1 MFRNHLKDT
10 CFEIQQ
16 NRRSRY
22 TPGGGSGK
30 LTILVHPVQYQ
41 VQRTRLTFQPRT
53 PIVNVYPEHIPK
65 RVMNKAS
72 SNEHSE
78 KRINR
83 RAKMARPARVRPSSP
98 RDEHFEDLP
107 VSANVSKDGIYFTTH
122 RNSYYKGMRLFVTF
136 PYSSPHDPMN
146 CEYVAEVV
154 RVEELTKGKFGV
166 ALHLKL
172 SVTYGDSTRA
182 GSLTRA

>member
-1 MFRNHLKDT
+1 
-10 CFEIQQ
+10 
-16 NRRSRY
+16 
-22 TPGGGSGK
+22 
-30 LTILVHPVQYQ
+30 VHRVQYYQ
-41 VQRTRLTFQPRT
+41 VQRTRLTLQASAAIVVVYHEGILKRT
-53 PIVNVYPEHIPK
+53 
-65 RVMNKAS
+65 MNKRSA
-72 SNEHSE
+72 NDHLE
-78 KRINR
+78 KRSNR

-122 RNSYYKGMRLFVTF
+122 RNSYYKGMRVFVTF

-172 SVTYGDSTRA
+172 SVTYGDNTRGA
-182 GSLTRA
+182 SLTRA

>member
-1 MFRNHLKDT
+1 MIPHERAFR
-10 CFEIQQ
+10 
-16 NRRSRY
+16 
-22 TPGGGSGK
+22 K
-30 LTILVHPVQYQ
+30 LNVLVHPVQYQ
-41 VQRTRLTFQPRT
+41 VQRTSLTFQPSAT
-53 PIVNVYPEHIPK
+53 IVVVYREGLPK
-65 RVMNKAS
+65 RAMNKGSA
-72 SNEHSE
+72 NEHLE
-78 KRINR
+78 KRGNR
-83 RAKMARPARVRPSSP
+83 RAKMARPARVRPSNP

-122 RNSYYKGMRLFVTF
+122 RNSYYKGMRVFVTF

-172 SVTYGDSTRA
+172 SVTYGDSTRSR
-182 GSLTRA
+182 SLTRA